1 MPFEVPVLSLF
12 KIKRLNRFW
21 DLGFRIPQGSVKRVR
36 RRITMPLP
44 SSSPPLFKVWIQ
56 PQRLEYSEC
65 IARYTHTSNE
75 TFCLLRIAVR
85 SHMRRWQHGW
95 AYSRL
100 SAFPLLLFSPV
111 CLFSFSPLS
120 LSLLSIT
127 QPHPLHILLRFS
139 PPLRWPSKTECPVLS
154 VCHCLPAQE
163 YQWPAAQSNQFLR
176 GRSTVCLTSAS
187 LIIVSKHK
195 PINSSQHLRLPTTKT
210 PASYLKPPVFKALR
224 ASSTAVWDLSPIETW
239 MVASEWF
246 LTRFFFFFWMNWVV
260 RRGLNCTVLK

>member
-100 SAFPLLLFSPV
+100 SAFPLLSFLLSAFFHSPPSPS
-111 CLFSFSPLS
+111 LSSPLPSPILSISSSDS
-120 LSLLSIT
+120 LPLSADPQRQSALFCLSAIVYQHKNTNGRQLKAINSFEVDPLCAWHQPPWLLSPNTSRSI
-127 QPHPLHILLRFS
+127 
-139 PPLRWPSKTECPVLS
+139 
-154 VCHCLPAQE
+154 
-163 YQWPAAQSNQFLR
+163 AAN
-176 GRSTVCLTSAS
+176 TSAS
-187 LIIVSKHK
+187 PPQK
-195 PINSSQHLRLPTTKT
+195 PRHHT
-210 PASYLKPPVFKALR
+210 
-224 ASSTAVWDLSPIETW
+224 
-239 MVASEWF
+239 
-246 LTRFFFFFWMNWVV
+246 
-260 RRGLNCTVLK
+260 